1 MSSRSSNRSR
11 LMLSCHALVWLF
23 LCSNG
28 FARSATTTSL
38 RMGLSIDENA
48 FPGRGLQKEEEIVE
62 ENGTEA
68 VTESPITNSTQPPTT
83 EETEAPVKQFVE
95 FQLLPFTIEIHGS
108 LSADDLLGIR
118 DDLQGYLLHALFE
131 QDVEEEVQVKTD
143 SIEIIMTDI
152 VESVIPLA
160 EEEEGEVKG
169 EEVKGEEVKG
179 EEVKSEEVKADEKD
193 DKENRSRS
201 LSLVLTS
208 ASIPAVS
215 TRMTYEA
222 RAVLSFQQEAE
233 VKKGVIEDTLIV
245 VQEREIEVLENT
257 MDLQAYFLGVLTK
270 EEIFDSELH
279 SILQDPVVLMEVQVD
294 EREAQSAEWEEALET
309 IQSTLE
315 TLKHFDTPVEIENE
329 NGVDGDIEDKNEAN
343 SNTSDQSMSFS
354 ENTKNIFSWKV
365 IVGMVC
371 TVMVLIGLVVIMCVL
386 RKKKKLH
393 SQKPADGVIEV
404 NDVKKKDDPNNIVK
418 NKQQQKKS
426 FFQKK
431 KKEELDEQNVYD
443 DKSEMDSFGE
453 KLNLYNVTSDDDGD
467 SMMGYSLTS
476 ANRSRYHNEV
486 GQDTSFLGNDDE
498 EDEQEDSFVEDLS
511 IISSISEACSSLV
524 LAGVQKI
531 LKENKKANNVDQP
544 TAKPDLG
551 ENVLQ
556 VWHNQEDQAP
566 SLLGDDEAID
576 STQEESLSRSDTFD
590 TEDVEG
596 ASTYNKDDGSRYGD
610 IKSVASVVSSNG
622 IAATAA
628 RYYGEDEIMMSPK
641 RTTSAAAPTEDFLSA
656 SRLSPIRNFETNSAR
671 AMIQNTSV
679 AVVDDASDAPSDERN
694 SGPAAAAPTRR
705 GTADPYRYPDAIRN
719 SRLLDNDPA
728 VLDYLVKGDTR
739 NVNHGMTG
747 SIRRQPR
754 MTMEL

>member
-1 MSSRSSNRSR
+1 MMSSRSSNRSR
-11 LMLSCHALVWLF
+11 LMLSCHALVWFF
-23 LCSNG
+23 LCSSG

-38 RMGLSIDENA
+38 RMGVSIDENA
-48 FPGRGLQKEEEIVE
+48 FQGRGLKKEEEIVE
-62 ENGTEA
+62 EKGNEA
-68 VTESPITNSTQPPTT
+68 VAESSIPNSTQPPTT

-108 LSADDLLGIR
+108 LSADDLSGIR
-118 DDLQGYLLHALFE
+118 DDLQGYLLHALLE

-152 VESVIPLA
+152 VESAIPLA
-160 EEEEGEVKG
+160 EEDEGEEFKG
-169 EEVKGEEVKG
+169 EEVEGEEIKGEEV
-179 EEVKSEEVKADEKD
+179 EADEKD
-193 DKENRSRS
+193 DNQNRSRS

-222 RAVLSFQQEAE
+222 RAILSFQQEEAVE
-233 VKKGVIEDTLIV
+233 KGVIEDTLIV
-245 VQEREIEVLENT
+245 AQEREIEVLENT

-270 EEIFDSELH
+270 EEIVDSELH
-279 SILQDPVVLMEVQVD
+279 SILQDPVVLMEVQIN
-294 EREAQSAEWEEALET
+294 EREAQSADWEEALET
-309 IQSTLE
+309 IQLTLE

-329 NGVDGDIEDKNEAN
+329 NGVEGDIEDKNAAN
-343 SNTSDQSMSFS
+343 SKTPDQSISFS
-354 ENTKNIFSWKV
+354 ENMKNILSWKV

-371 TVMVLIGLVVIMCVL
+371 AVMVLIGLVVIMCVL

-404 NDVKKKDDPNNIVK
+404 DDVKKSDDPSNTVK

-426 FFQKK
+426 FFQKE
-431 KKEELDEQNVYD
+431 KKEELDEQNVND

-476 ANRSRYHNEV
+476 ANRSRYQNEV

-590 TEDVEG
+590 TEDMEG

-622 IAATAA
+622 IAATAS

-641 RTTSAAAPTEDFLSA
+641 RTSSAAPTEDFLSA

-671 AMIQNTSV
+671 AMIQNSRAAV
-679 AVVDDASDAPSDERN
+679 ADDASDAPSDERN
-694 SGPAAAAPTRR
+694 SGPAAAAPTQR
-705 GTADPYRYPDAIRN
+705 GTADPHRYPEAISN

-739 NVNHGMTG
+739 NGNHGMTG